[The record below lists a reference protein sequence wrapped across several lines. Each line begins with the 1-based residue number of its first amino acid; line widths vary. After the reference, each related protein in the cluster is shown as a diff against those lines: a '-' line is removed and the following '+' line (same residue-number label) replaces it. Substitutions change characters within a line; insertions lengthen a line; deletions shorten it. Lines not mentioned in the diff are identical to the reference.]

1 MSSEET
7 NPPLLRIERG
17 SATPEE
23 LAALTV
29 VLMARLSAARTV
41 EDRPLP
47 HLRPVAR
54 WRRAD
59 RATGIEGPRGWQGGT
74 YEPAA

>member
-1 MSSEET
+1 MSNEET
-7 NPPLLRIERG
+7 DPPLLLVERG
-17 SATPEE
+17 TATPEE

-29 VLMARLSAARTV
+29 VLMARFSAARAIQ
-41 EDRPLP
+41 DRPLR

-54 WRRAD
+54 WRRAE

>member
-1 MSSEET
+1 MSNEET
-7 NPPLLRIERG
+7 NPPLLLVKRG
-17 SATPEE
+17 TATPEE

-29 VLMARLSAARTV
+29 VLMARFSATRTLQ
-41 EDRPLP
+41 DRPLR

-54 WRRAD
+54 WRRAE
-59 RATGIEGPRGWQGGT
+59 RATGIEGPRGWQGGR